1 MENEIRTYQDQLE
14 WSNKQLRAENER
26 LRDALKEI
34 ADDCKRLFRCDVSNK
49 LKVYDIAK
57 QALNEVTK

>member
-26 LRDALKEI
+26 LKKALEKI
-34 ADDCKRLFRCDVSNK
+34 YRLYIQEEYHLTALNMA
-49 LKVYDIAK
+49 KVAQ